1 MSIQSYLL
9 QIRLSQTCQLSVK
22 TPAPLLRSEYRSEHF
37 QNKPP
42 FSWFRWKKTLQ
53 TRTTFNPLTC
63 TTSQSLSDCLVHIQS
78 DQRQT
83 GIGSLDT
90 CNLYSDV
97 TRWWLLFMYFYIIPE
112 IIKKCEE
119 IYPVQCIVVDL
130 PNSL

>member
-22 TPAPLLRSEYRSEHF
+22 TTAPLLRSEYRSEHF

-83 GIGSLDT
+83 GYVQSIIR
-90 CNLYSDV
+90 CNQVVVIVHVFLYN
-97 TRWWLLFMYFYIIPE
+97 TRNQSKMRRNISSTVY
-112 IIKKCEE
+112 C
-119 IYPVQCIVVDL
+119 
-130 PNSL
+130 S

>member
-9 QIRLSQTCQLSVK
+9 QIRLRPVNCQSK
-22 TPAPLLRSEYRSEHF
+22 PLHPSSGQNTDPSISRISRHF
-37 QNKPP
+37 PG
-42 FSWFRWKKTLQ
+42 FLVSWFRWKKTLQ

-83 GIGSLDT
+83 GIGSLNT
-90 CNLYSDV
+90 CNLYSAV

-112 IIKKCEE
+112 IIKK
-119 IYPVQCIVVDL
+119 YPVQCIVVDL